1 MHLDGPLR
9 YGAGPGRQE
18 DRRQGGPDGPQAV
31 DGQFCKNL
39 SHWAV
44 VLILRDGF
52 KIDCIYTDENNLTK
66 RIFAVLDGY

>member
-1 MHLDGPLR
+1 MVRYDMEPDQVVKRIDGKVVQMDHKPST
-9 YGAGPGRQE
+9 AT
-18 DRRQGGPDGPQAV
+18 
-31 DGQFCKNL
+31 FCKNL